1 MVIITVV
8 PCSFQNLEKKEMFPR
23 LYLSSLFY
31 CASILTPSLV
41 LINLTQPEPRNNLK
55 FDSPPSLIFS
65 TTTYR
70 NSLTSSSFE
79 GREGREDFSPPSL
92 RRVALTA
99 INWANWDACVLR
111 AHARWMAVRS
121 SVTARLDSTR
131 PARRRARAQ
140 VRLRSSHWA
149 SPRPARC
156 IHGRTHTTT
165 APYKYS

>member
-1 MVIITVV
+1 MLV
-8 PCSFQNLEKKEMFPR
+8 PEFGEKKKCFHDFIFR
-23 LYLSSLFY
+23 LSSIPLLFL
-31 CASILTPSLV
+31 IPSLI

-79 GREGREDFSPPSL
+79 GREGGRIFSPPSL